1 MSCICVF
8 ADFRMSGNVSPKDVA
23 LETLKEEIHALLC
36 AVKGSVPSDQIMSN
50 IYFWLS
56 IYIIV
61 FS

>member
-56 IYIIV
+56 
-61 FS
+61 